1 VLRLVR
7 WTASGVEVDSV
18 PVGPD
23 GHASVALDPSA
34 TRSVLVVAPI
44 APRTLQ
50 PANYHVSLL
59 E

>member
-1 VLRLVR
+1 
-7 WTASGVEVDSV
+7 V
-18 PVGPD
+18 PVAPD

-34 TRSVLVVAPI
+34 TRTVLVVAPM

-50 PANYHVSLL
+50 PANYQLSLL